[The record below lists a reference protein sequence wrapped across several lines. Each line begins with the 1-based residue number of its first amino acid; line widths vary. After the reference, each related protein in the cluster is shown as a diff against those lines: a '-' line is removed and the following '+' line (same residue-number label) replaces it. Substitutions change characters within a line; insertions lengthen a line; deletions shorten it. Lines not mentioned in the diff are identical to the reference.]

1 MHSQNDILRRDN
13 YFWSIKSGIKSLLTN
28 GHFIL
33 RLTTCLGTRKQSE
46 NDVFDIWYIY
56 MVLQNKLLIEF
67 RAITDLIYLRHCRSI
82 NNIKKGLEALQ
93 LMQRFIY

>member
-56 MVLQNKLLIEF
+56 IVLQNKLLIE
-67 RAITDLIYLRHCRSI
+67 LRISS
-82 NNIKKGLEALQ
+82 L
-93 LMQRFIY
+93 